1 MNNKKL
7 LALFGL
13 KWNPFLS
20 DVPTEALYL
29 RSELGPFIW
38 RVENLVLDGGIAA
51 ITGEPG
57 YGKSVALRLIDEK
70 LRNLRDVVVAKIDRP
85 QSGLSDFYRELGA
98 HFNIELRMSN
108 RFGGFQALR
117 KKWRQ
122 HIDAT
127 LFRPILLIDEAQEMQ
142 TTVLSELRLLL
153 SEDFDT
159 RRILTVILAGDGR
172 LFDRLRDQD
181 LLPLSRRI
189 RSQLNFGPLSDDEM
203 KKMLEHVLA
212 AAGNKQLMTK
222 DVLEAVVAHSMGN
235 PSTMMTTGDELLSRA
250 MAQEK
255 AQIDEKL
262 FFELYEVQKNRPG
275 KGLPLRRPLK

>member
-7 LALFGL
+7 LSLYGL

-20 DVPTEALYL
+20 DVPAEALYL

-51 ITGEPG
+51 ITGDPG

-70 LRNLRDVVVAKIDRP
+70 MRGLRDVVVAKIDRP

-117 KKWRQ
+117 TKWRQ
-122 HIDAT
+122 HIDST

-159 RRILTVILAGDGR
+159 RRILTVVLAGDCR
-172 LFDRLRDQD
+172 LLDRLKNQD

-203 KKMLEHVLA
+203 KKCS
-212 AAGNKQLMTK
+212 NT
-222 DVLEAVVAHSMGN
+222 
-235 PSTMMTTGDELLSRA
+235 P
-250 MAQEK
+250 
-255 AQIDEKL
+255 
-262 FFELYEVQKNRPG
+262 
-275 KGLPLRRPLK
+275 